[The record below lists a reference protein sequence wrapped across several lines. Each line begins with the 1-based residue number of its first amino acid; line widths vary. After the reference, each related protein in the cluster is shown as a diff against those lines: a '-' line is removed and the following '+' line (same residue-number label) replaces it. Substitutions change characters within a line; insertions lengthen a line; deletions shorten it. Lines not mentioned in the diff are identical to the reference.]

1 MGLQPK
7 RYDKQL
13 KTVHKIILI
22 VDIFNLNKKKCQ
34 FQVAEVMYL
43 GDLVTPDMVTHEM
56 CQ

>member
-22 VDIFNLNKKKCQ
+22 VDLFFNLKKCQ

-43 GDLVTPDMVTHEM
+43 DDLVTPDMVTHEM